1 MTKKITV
8 LLSVLAIITGFILG
22 VVSDNSFGVSKLIE
36 KRGFWENFIE
46 IFYHN
51 LLISFVIMIS
61 GFTIYFLSS
70 ILVFSN
76 FLVFGESIYLA
87 CQKYG
92 LLKGG
97 TLYIHGI
104 FEIPAIILSLYIS
117 YKISNSIIKKLKNE
131 NFLFF
136 NYLKSFNKEILTLIV
151 LFLIG
156 ALVESFL
163 LNIAL

>member
-8 LLSVLAIITGFILG
+8 SLSILAIITGFIMG
-22 VVSDNSFGVSKLIE
+22 VFFDNSFGVSKLIE

-51 LLISFVIMIS
+51 LLISFVIIIS

-76 FLVFGESIYLA
+76 FLVFGESIYFA

-92 LLKGG
+92 LLKGI

-117 YKISNSIIKKLKNE
+117 YEISYSIIKKIKNE
-131 NFLFF
+131 NFPLF
-136 NYLKSFNKEILTLIV
+136 NYLKSFKKEILALIV